1 MQRTGNGSS
10 IMPFSEVA
18 SSENT
23 WKIYLQAHLSFFG
36 SSGSHLD
43 PMPGTCWPSS
53 LQVFD
58 GSFLPPHSICVGMLA
73 AAGVFHA
80 WIGNPSCTCASISL
94 AHLLSAHLP
103 HFHTRCWILGVRP
116 PCLTNIGRQE
126 MLFSDWLDGRS
137 STCRP
142 SIFGELG
149 LGCPQ
154 VHLHLEGA
162 TARAKIVLL
171 SECLSKEQGASAH
184 FGVHILR
191 SSADPRFS
199 YFARRGFS

>member
-1 MQRTGNGSS
+1 MRRTGNGSS
-10 IMPFSEVA
+10 IMPFSEVVP
-18 SSENT
+18 SENT
-23 WKIYLQAHLSFFG
+23 WRIYQQTSLSFFG
-36 SSGSHLD
+36 FSGSHLD
-43 PMPGTCWPSS
+43 PTPVDCMSCS

-58 GSFLPPHSICVGMLA
+58 RSFLLPHSFCVGMLA

-80 WIGNPSCTCASISL
+80 WIGNPSSTCGSISS

-103 HFHTRCWILGVRP
+103 HFHTRCWILGFRP
-116 PCLTNIGRQE
+116 PCFPNTGRQE

-154 VHLHLEGA
+154 VHLHREGA
-162 TARAKIVLL
+162 AARAKTVLL
-171 SECLSKEQGASAH
+171 S
-184 FGVHILR
+184 
-191 SSADPRFS
+191 
-199 YFARRGFS
+199 